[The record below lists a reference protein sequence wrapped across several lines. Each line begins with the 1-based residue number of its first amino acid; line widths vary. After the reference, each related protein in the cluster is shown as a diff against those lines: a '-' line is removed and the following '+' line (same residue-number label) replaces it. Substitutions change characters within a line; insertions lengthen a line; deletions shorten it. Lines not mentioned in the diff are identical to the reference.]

1 MISKR
6 EQLPGDRKPWSLTAI
21 LKGIRR
27 KLLDIS
33 LSAIFFGCVFL
44 SVKASSDRFPS
55 WMEETWLKDALVQF
69 HTGNQIVFDLAM
81 GIIVS
86 LFIYVLVV
94 RIPEI
99 RKRARLRNNLRR
111 CYSLLKAESITNFLF
126 VLEGSADLDLVDRLK
141 DREAFKNYFK
151 VRIGE
156 GQDRWDAVLNGIEE
170 VHVRAIVSEL
180 AHFRR
185 ELEFTL
191 ASVDVDDSQA
201 FALLR
206 NLTRVLH
213 SSAGWTT
220 GYDEIK
226 PLANF
231 MWSLHTGWN
240 WITGYT
246 GRDAVADL
254 IDAI

>member
-1 MISKR
+1 MFSRR
-6 EQLPGDRKPWSLTAI
+6 EQHPGDRKPCSLVAI

-27 KLLDIS
+27 KPLDIS
-33 LSAIFFGCVFL
+33 LSTIFFGCVFL
-44 SVKASSDRFPS
+44 SVKTSSDEFPS
-55 WMEETWLKDALVQF
+55 WAAGTWLENALVQF
-69 HTGNQIVFDLAM
+69 PTGIQITFDLAI
-81 GIIVS
+81 GVIVS
-86 LFIYVLVV
+86 LVIYILVV
-94 RIPEI
+94 RMPEI
-99 RKRARLRNNLRR
+99 RKRARLRRNLRR
-111 CYSLLKAESITNFLF
+111 CYSLLKEECITNLLF
-126 VLEGSADLDLVDRLK
+126 GLEGSADLELVDELK
-141 DREAFKNYFK
+141 DRETFKRYFK
-151 VRIGE
+151 ERVSS
-156 GQDRWDAVLNGIEE
+156 GQDRWDAVLNGLEE

-206 NLTRVLH
+206 NLTRILH
-213 SSAGWTT
+213 ASASWTI

-240 WITGYT
+240 WVEGYT
-246 GRDAVADL
+246 GRDAIADL
-254 IDAI
+254 IEAI